1 MTKLPENSR
10 KILTNLFDNL
20 HWQYTWLDRF
30 LPGTGLLTV
39 AKKILIDQ
47 SLASPYFNF
56 SFFMGSG
63 MLEGNGLKGSWDEF
77 KDKFV
82 MVYKVTILFYFFII
96 F

>member
-1 MTKLPENSR
+1 
-10 KILTNLFDNL
+10 
-20 HWQYTWLDRF
+20 
-30 LPGTGLLTV
+30 V

-82 MVYKVTILFYFFII
+82 MVYKVTNLFVI